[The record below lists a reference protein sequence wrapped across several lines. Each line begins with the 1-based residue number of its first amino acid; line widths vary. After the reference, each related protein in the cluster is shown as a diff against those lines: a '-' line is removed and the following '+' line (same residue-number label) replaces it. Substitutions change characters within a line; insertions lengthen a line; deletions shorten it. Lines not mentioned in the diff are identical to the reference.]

1 MFTARYEV
9 IRYELNCEGCV
20 NDLYRADDVERH
32 CRSERTADAHAKAIG
47 KRELAGRVQVA
58 VEWDGAWG
66 EADGTKRD
74 TLVFRRR
81 KDGRLL
87 GEVRVLYGKG
97 WDK

>member
-1 MFTARYEV
+1 MFTASFEV
-9 IRYELNCEGCV
+9 IRYELSSEGCV
-20 NDLYRADDVERH
+20 NDLHRCDADARR
-32 CRSERTADAHAKAIG
+32 CKSERTADAHAEAIG
-47 KRELAGRVQVA
+47 KRALAGRVPVA
-58 VEWDGAWG
+58 IEWDGAWG